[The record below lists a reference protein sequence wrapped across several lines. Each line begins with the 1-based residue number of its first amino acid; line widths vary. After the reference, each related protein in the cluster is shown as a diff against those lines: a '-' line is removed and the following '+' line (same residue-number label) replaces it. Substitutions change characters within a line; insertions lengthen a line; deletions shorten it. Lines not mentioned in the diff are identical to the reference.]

1 MTLITKKS
9 ISEAPMFTVFRGA
22 RPVAQR
28 DCPFPRLW
36 DVFGGGPG
44 YTDAVEEE
52 LERRGLEVG
61 EHHIE
66 RCDQECSA
74 IEQMAD
80 DPQPYDD
87 FDAAI
92 DALNAGYTLVKVP
105 DAMTGEKA
113 QYYYM
118 YVLHADVKRETK
130 PTIWH
135 APSTVIDDPLY
146 HAFEHT
152 GTTDM
157 NMLVFK
163 SACGDH
169 VIHTKRRLSSTA
181 TRGSRKCSKC
191 RVEVE

>member
-1 MTLITKKS
+1 MTLITKRS

-28 DCPFPRLW
+28 DNPTPCLW
-36 DVFGGGPG
+36 GVFGGGPG
-44 YTDAVEEE
+44 YTDEVAAE
-52 LERRGLEVG
+52 LERRGLEVDDR
-61 EHHIE
+61 HIE
-66 RCDQECSA
+66 RDDQTAQACIDGVDGTFS
-74 IEQMAD
+74 
-80 DPQPYDD
+80 YDD
-87 FDAAI
+87 YDAAI
-92 DALNAGYTLVKVP
+92 DALNAGYALVKVP
-105 DAMTGEKA
+105 DAMHGEA
-113 QYYYM
+113 AEYYYM
-118 YVLHADVKRETK
+118 YVLNPDGESKTK

-157 NMLVFK
+157 NMLVYK